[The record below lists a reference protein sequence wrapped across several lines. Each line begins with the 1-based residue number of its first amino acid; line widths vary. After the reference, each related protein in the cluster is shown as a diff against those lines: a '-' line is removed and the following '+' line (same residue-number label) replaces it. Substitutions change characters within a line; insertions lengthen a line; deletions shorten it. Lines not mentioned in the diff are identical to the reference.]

1 MTTSCDYCIHFPDK
15 KMLER
20 RVGCFFFFPVVEWL
34 TDGTKLLGGIP
45 VLHPRL
51 HRQLA
56 LLGVDEV
63 SHGVLGCS
71 VHDVLP
77 VHDDDDGHI
86 VIVHRH

>member
-1 MTTSCDYCIHFPDK
+1 MTTASTFQTK
-15 KMLER
+15 KCLKGEWDA
-20 RVGCFFFFPVVEWL
+20 FFFPVVEWL